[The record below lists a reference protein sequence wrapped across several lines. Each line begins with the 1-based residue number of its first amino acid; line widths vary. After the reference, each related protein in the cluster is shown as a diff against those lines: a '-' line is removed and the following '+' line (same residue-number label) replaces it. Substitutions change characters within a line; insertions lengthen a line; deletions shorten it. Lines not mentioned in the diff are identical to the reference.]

1 MRLFRNTFPAAARRY
16 ARTRSYGDGG
26 RRVQALIAAVGFA
39 FGCIAFL
46 LATSFPAQ
54 AQDRPVRIVVLGDSL
69 SAGLGLSGGEAFPA
83 KLARALKAKGIAVD
97 IANAGVSGDT
107 ASGGLARLDWSVPEG
122 TDAVIVQLGANDALR
137 GVDPK
142 ITRGALDQIMRR
154 LQERGIEVL
163 LAGMLAPRNLGNAYT
178 RSFDSIYP
186 ELAERYGALLYPFF
200 LDGVATLARLN
211 QRDGVHPNAE
221 GVGVIVKGILPKVE
235 ELVNRVRAKS
245 AT

>member
-1 MRLFRNTFPAAARRY
+1 M
-16 ARTRSYGDGG
+16 
-26 RRVQALIAAVGFA
+26 LIAAAGFA
-39 FGCIAFL
+39 FGCIASVV
-46 LATSFPAQ
+46 ATSLPAQ

-83 KLARALKAKGIAVD
+83 KLARALKAKGIAVE

-154 LQERGIEVL
+154 LQARGIKVL

-221 GVGVIVKGILPKVE
+221 GVSVIVQGILPKVE
-235 ELVNRVRAKS
+235 ELVNRVRKKS
-245 AT
+245 AA